1 MALSN
6 YRNTRTNTVHHLG
19 SRIAHKVYFLEED
32 ERNDF
37 LEMLFRVATFTGIKL
52 LGWCIMSNHFHL
64 LVYLPNE
71 EIVSEQEVLRRYE
84 AIKGRTAVINMES
97 TIAKWRESGVDG
109 ENFVNGWL
117 DSQRRRMYSIS
128 EFMKILKQWFTV
140 EYNRRHAHRGTLWE
154 SVYFDRVVKSS
165 ESDISQCLAYIHL
178 NPIRA
183 ALVTSFDGYAWSS
196 YSSFKR
202 GEQTATEGMR
212 FIYGTN
218 TSNEEMSVRHEEL
231 MRSLLEEEKLRRALE
246 IAHKTAGGYLM
257 PRDPLTTEAEVAQ
270 ASARMQEL
278 EREIAAYRVQR
289 NTAESAQE
297 RYNALCEETLSM
309 IKIHPGFNVG
319 QLLDAM
325 AVSRSVLYRI
335 LSDLKSRGLVQ
346 SSSRGNYSPVGQKV

>member
-71 EIVSEQEVLRRYE
+71 EVVCEQEVLRRYE

-128 EFMKILKQWFTV
+128 EFMKILK
-140 EYNRRHAHRGTLWE
+140 HIL
-154 SVYFDRVVKSS
+154 
-165 ESDISQCLAYIHL
+165 IHL
-178 NPIRA
+178 I
-183 ALVTSFDGYAWSS
+183 
-196 YSSFKR
+196 
-202 GEQTATEGMR
+202 
-212 FIYGTN
+212 
-218 TSNEEMSVRHEEL
+218 
-231 MRSLLEEEKLRRALE
+231 
-246 IAHKTAGGYLM
+246 
-257 PRDPLTTEAEVAQ
+257 
-270 ASARMQEL
+270 
-278 EREIAAYRVQR
+278 
-289 NTAESAQE
+289 
-297 RYNALCEETLSM
+297 
-309 IKIHPGFNVG
+309 
-319 QLLDAM
+319 
-325 AVSRSVLYRI
+325 
-335 LSDLKSRGLVQ
+335 
-346 SSSRGNYSPVGQKV
+346 